1 MGGRCLGERFGAG
14 DLLGA
19 QQAGNCRWVAGC
31 FWATNKPSGDSE
43 GIPGVVWELEHHQH
57 HSDHLDS
64 SRVGPSPA
72 GSPQWFC
79 SRGQSWQPAR
89 SHQSPSLC
97 FPDQLPFS
105 TPLSPGL
112 RGCSGSEVDFSG
124 SMEWQ
129 EGDFDL
135 QVGPRRERGL
145 GDSGQGQAVQEVD
158 GRMGSGAL
166 GASWDLNLEPF
177 FLP

>member
-1 MGGRCLGERFGAG
+1 M
-14 DLLGA
+14 
-19 QQAGNCRWVAGC
+19 
-31 FWATNKPSGDSE
+31 
-43 GIPGVVWELEHHQH
+43 
-57 HSDHLDS
+57 
-64 SRVGPSPA
+64 
-72 GSPQWFC
+72 
-79 SRGQSWQPAR
+79 
-89 SHQSPSLC
+89 
-97 FPDQLPFS
+97 
-105 TPLSPGL
+105 
-112 RGCSGSEVDFSG
+112 DFSG